1 MEDQTSSESI
11 QQTLKQQ
18 LRQLRQIKSFISG
31 SLVKIY
37 RKCGATNCHCAKGG
51 EKHPAYLLTSKVRG
65 KTKAVYVPVDKVEE
79 VRQWTQEYRKLKR
92 SIKAI
97 SDLHEKLIRSHVSE
111 KRKAAKPRK
120 KN

>member
-1 MEDQTSSESI
+1 MNINTSSKNIRQNLEL
-11 QQTLKQQ
+11 QLGQ
-18 LRQLRQIKSFISG
+18 LRQVKSFIAG

-37 RKCGATNCHCAKGG
+37 RKCGATNCRCAKGG
-51 EKHPAYLLTSKVRG
+51 KKHPAYLLTSKVRG
-65 KTKAVYVPVDKVEE
+65 KTKAVYVPVDKVDE

-97 SDLHEKLIRSHVSE
+97 SDLHEKLIRLHVSE
-111 KRKAAKPRK
+111 KRKAARPNK